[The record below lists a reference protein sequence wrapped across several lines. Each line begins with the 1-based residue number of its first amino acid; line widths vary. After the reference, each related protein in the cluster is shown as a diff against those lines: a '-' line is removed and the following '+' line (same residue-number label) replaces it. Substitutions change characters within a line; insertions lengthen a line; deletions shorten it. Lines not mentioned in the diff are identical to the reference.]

1 MSEQDTNSL
10 VTLAKEWVNILSIT
24 PLPNNFFAVAI
35 EYTVPPDPSFRQSQ
49 YKTATRW
56 VKYVAILSP
65 SEIISHASLAEAV
78 LRIVKNVRRVLEHGQ
93 GQ

>member
-24 PLPNNFFAVAI
+24 PLHDNQYAVAI

-56 VKYVAILSP
+56 VKYVAILQA
-65 SEIISHASLAEAV
+65 EDITSHASLAEAV
-78 LRIVKNVRRVLEHGQ
+78 LQIVKNVRRVLEHGQ
-93 GQ
+93 VK

>member
-10 VTLAKEWVNILSIT
+10 VTLAKEWVNILSVT
-24 PLPNNFFAVAI
+24 PLPNGSFAVAI

-93 GQ
+93 VQ